1 MTDSLMDNN
10 AADPIVLTRLLN
22 EQTDKRLE
30 ILKRINEAGS
40 ISEAAR
46 CSGVSYKAAWQAIE
60 TLGNIAGGSLVEKTV
75 GGSRGGGTKLT
86 QTGLKVLEIA
96 EELAKARAQVLAKYL
111 SSDASLK
118 NIGSST
124 LRTSLRNHIPAVV
137 ETMKVGS
144 ALVQLYLRID
154 DDNLAKASITKESA
168 ILLNLHEGMEVL
180 ALTKAIGVSISAKAE
195 EASGRGTNII
205 AGEVVRCERAM
216 RGGECTIR
224 LKSGISIVGFARR
237 GHGLHLNQTA
247 YAFIPSSSIVIAL
260 NS

>member
-1 MTDSLMDNN
+1 MDDNS
-10 AADPIVLTRLLN
+10 ADPIVLTRLLN

-30 ILKRINEAGS
+30 ILKRINDAGS

-46 CSGVSYKAAWQAIE
+46 SVGVSYKAAWQAIE
-60 TLGNIAGGSLVEKTV
+60 TLGNIAGGALVEKTV

-124 LRTSLRNHIPAVV
+124 LRTSLRNHIPAVI

-144 ALVQLYLRID
+144 ALVQLYLRVD
-154 DDNLAKASITKESA
+154 EDNLLKASVTKESA
-168 ILLNLHEGMEVL
+168 LLLNLHEGMEVL
-180 ALTKAIGVSISAKAE
+180 ALTKAIGVSISGGSE
-195 EASGRGTNII
+195 EASERRAGVNII
-205 AGEVVRCERAM
+205 SGEVVRCERAM
-216 RGGECTIR
+216 KGGECTLR
-224 LKSGISIVGFARR
+224 LKSGINIVGFARR

-247 YAFIPSSSIVIAL
+247 FAVIPPSSIVVAL